1 MSKTT
6 EEIFAAFHTIAPYL
20 PSFFDED
27 VNIVLADREQHLLFL
42 QNPNLPSPNKVGD
55 PILKGTSI
63 YEALQQEKAVTLKI
77 GKDIFGFA
85 VRGTGIPLKDGD
97 GNVIGAIG
105 IARSLKQQDQI
116 SEISQNVSAAL
127 QQISAGI
134 STITTGVQDTA
145 GMSKSILEKIGMTHS
160 ETKNSDS
167 ILNVIQNIAS
177 QTNLLGLNAAIEA
190 ARAGEQGRGFSVVA
204 EEIRKLSVSS
214 TASIKQ
220 VGETIKKIQDHVQ
233 EVAAEIANENIT
245 FQEQA
250 AALQQITASIE
261 ELSATAAILE
271 KIAQNY

>member
-6 EEIFAAFHTIAPYL
+6 EEIFKAFHAIAPYL

-27 VNIVLADREQHLLFL
+27 ATIVLTGREQHVLIV
-42 QNPNLPSPNKVGD
+42 QNPNLPSPHKAGD
-55 PILKGTSI
+55 PIRKGTAI
-63 YEALQQEKAVTLKI
+63 YEALQQGKVVTMKI
-77 GKDIFGFA
+77 GKEVFGFA
-85 VRGTGIPLKDGD
+85 VRGTGIPLIDGD

-105 IARSLKQQDQI
+105 IARSLKKQDQI
-116 SEISQNVSAAL
+116 CEISQNVSAAL

-134 STITTGVQDTA
+134 GTITTGVQDTA
-145 GMSKSILEKIGMTHS
+145 VMSKSILTKIDMTHN

-214 TASIKQ
+214 TASIRQ

-233 EVAAEIANENIT
+233 EVAAEIANENLT

-261 ELSATAAILE
+261 ELSATAALLE